1 MRTPMTRRIWK
12 IAALAAALWLSG
24 TAVAGELEKAF
35 PGVPLTDG
43 EMSQLRGA
51 GLSIIC
57 SGEGDFSTCFENAEV
72 PVNDN
77 STNSSLNTIDKSFE
91 FADGILTVTQFTGNG
106 NRVDV
111 FIQLEVNLNR
121 ITIGDANNAVSI
133 NQTLDFGS
141 LSGSLQNLKF
151 DE

>member
-1 MRTPMTRRIWK
+1 MNRAVRHSL
-12 IAALAAALWLSG
+12 ALLLVLSLAG
-24 TAVAGELEKAF
+24 VAIGGGLEEAF

-43 EMSQLRGA
+43 EMGQLRGA
-51 GLSIIC
+51 GTSIIC
-57 SGEGDFSTCFENAEV
+57 TGDGDFSTCFENADV
-72 PVNDN
+72 PINDN

-121 ITIGDANNAVSI
+121 ITIGDANNAVNI

-141 LSGSLQNLKF
+141 LSGSLQNLKL
-151 DE
+151 DDN